1 MHDANT
7 DLILDVGNTRSKL
20 GLFKA
25 SRLVRSGAV
34 PNVDM
39 AALLEFLG
47 PDRPRA
53 IALGSV
59 ASPDG
64 EFLTALG
71 KLAPVTLFDGSS
83 EAPIINRYATPATLG
98 ADRLANVVA
107 AAHYFSDRPALVV
120 DLGTCITYDVL
131 EGDGSYAGGAI
142 TPGLLMR
149 AKAMNAYSARLP
161 MVEPPEAPS
170 VLGASTQGALE
181 AGIHHGILGEMREFV
196 RAYGK
201 ERPSMAVVLTG
212 GDALRF
218 ARAMESG
225 IFAIPFLT
233 LEGYHALLEHH
244 RSIHHG
250 ARPAG
255 ADSAGGAR

>member
-1 MHDANT
+1 MHEAHT
-7 DLILDVGNTRSKL
+7 DLILDIGNTRSKL

-25 SRLVRSGAV
+25 SGSLRTGTMA
-34 PNVDM
+34 NGDM
-39 AALLEFLG
+39 VALREFIG
-47 PDRPRA
+47 SDRPVA

-59 ASPDG
+59 AAPDDG
-64 EFLTALG
+64 FLARLRE
-71 KLAPVTLFDGSS
+71 LAPVFVFDGAS
-83 EAPIINRYATPATLG
+83 EAPIRNKYATPATLG

-107 AAHYFSDRPALVV
+107 GARRFPGRPVLVA
-120 DLGTCITYDVL
+120 DLGTCITYDVS
-131 EGDGSYAGGAI
+131 EADGTYAGGAI
-142 TPGLLMR
+142 TPGMVMR

-161 MVEPPEAPS
+161 LVDPPEAPNN
-170 VLGASTQGALE
+170 LGTSTREALE

-255 ADSAGGAR
+255 AGGAGGAG